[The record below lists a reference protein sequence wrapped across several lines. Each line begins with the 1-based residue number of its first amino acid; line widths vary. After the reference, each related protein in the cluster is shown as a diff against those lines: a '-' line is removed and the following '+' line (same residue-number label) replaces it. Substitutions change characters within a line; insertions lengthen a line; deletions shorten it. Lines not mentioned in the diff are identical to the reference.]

1 MMQPKRIY
9 ILRHGNA
16 EPYSAT
22 LDEQRQLTEL
32 GVAEVESTA
41 RAFSDRCEFFDAVFV
56 SPYIRAQ
63 QTSKVFLAAFDSTK
77 NVVTSSLITPYGNVM
92 DVAAWLVAQPY
103 QSILLITHQPF
114 AYQLVE
120 YLADEVLPTSVS
132 MSTATLVSLEGEL
145 LASACCQFRWCI
157 SPLEL
162 K

>member
-1 MMQPKRIY
+1 MQPKRIY

-41 RAFSDRCEFFDAVFV
+41 RAFSDRCESFDAVFV

-77 NVVTSSLITPYGNVM
+77 NVMTSSLITPYGSVM

-120 YLADEVLPTSVS
+120 YLADDVLPVDVS
-132 MSTATLVSLEGEL
+132 MSTAALVSLEGDI
-145 LASACCQFRWCI
+145 LAGACCQFRWCI